1 MCKLMAVLD
10 NLNNLDQKVSRNPQK
25 SSTLLQHLSVQ
36 TPSGNVHACLQRQGN
51 KSEMWETRRIFWL
64 PFTSAPSEVIDVIQ
78 GQQRD

>member
-1 MCKLMAVLD
+1 MCKLMPVLA
-10 NLNNLDQKVSRNPQK
+10 NLNNLNQKSPEILKK
-25 SSTLLQHLSVQ
+25 SSTIKQRENVQ